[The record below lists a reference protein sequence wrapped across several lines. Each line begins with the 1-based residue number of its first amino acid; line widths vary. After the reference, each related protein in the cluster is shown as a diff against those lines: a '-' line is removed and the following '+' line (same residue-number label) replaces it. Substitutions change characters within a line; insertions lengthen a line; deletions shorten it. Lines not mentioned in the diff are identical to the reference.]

1 MRENCFEKDLFAGGK
16 HIFLFCIDNSSLF
29 GGRFV
34 CRCRA
39 MWPDWTE
46 WTYKPDMISNEE
58 FLSAVM

>member
-46 WTYKPDMISNEE
+46 WTYKPDM
-58 FLSAVM
+58 